1 MKHKVAISQHMLQ
14 ISDKILRNSC
24 KFRTE
29 ETADA
34 QNFNFAS
41 KFWFWAPN
49 VAFLDQNFQTKITFS
64 DSPKFSGAIGFPA
77 PPTLSAMRTLL
88 NYWQTM
94 TLVLRVSHKNS
105 PITYLYVFCTP

>member
-1 MKHKVAISQHMLQ
+1 MSRVKRQMKHKVAISQHMLQ

-41 KFWFWAPN
+41 KFWF
-49 VAFLDQNFQTKITFS
+49 
-64 DSPKFSGAIGFPA
+64 
-77 PPTLSAMRTLL
+77 
-88 NYWQTM
+88 
-94 TLVLRVSHKNS
+94 
-105 PITYLYVFCTP
+105 